1 MAVFKKLKKSKDK
14 RATVPE
20 PEPVKQLDKR
30 VGLDTYRDF
39 FTLKNYWKAVDR
51 RKREAAN
58 HFLHSRESGAM
69 GLCCPGGTGCW
80 RRSFQL
86 PHSHPHF
93 PEHTIWRHLVCV
105 GISVCARACA
115 RPSFTNFIWGTIAKL
130 RNFVDT
136 LYISRITF

>member
-58 HFLHSRESGAM
+58 HFLHR
-69 GLCCPGGTGCW
+69 CT
-80 RRSFQL
+80 SF
-86 PHSHPHF
+86 S
-93 PEHTIWRHLVCV
+93 
-105 GISVCARACA
+105 
-115 RPSFTNFIWGTIAKL
+115 
-130 RNFVDT
+130 
-136 LYISRITF
+136 